1 MAREHQQNPGE
12 PAIILL
18 AAGNSSRMGEPK
30 QLLEIGGKSLVYRA
44 AETALQ
50 TGWHPVIMVT
60 GAYPGEIEKALA
72 GLELDLVNNPDWLS
86 GMAGSIKTGLN
97 RALQTDPNL
106 EAAVLMV
113 CDQPHVTP
121 TLLQQL
127 FLTRRVSGAPV
138 VASAYGET
146 LGTPA
151 LFDRA
156 VFPQLLALEGEAGA
170 KKLIRALGS
179 RVAQVDFPQGEIDID
194 TPADYTNF
202 RQQHNE

>member
-1 MAREHQQNPGE
+1 MARDHQHYSGE

-44 AETALQ
+44 AETAIR
-50 TGWHPVIMVT
+50 TGWKPVIVVT
-60 GAYPGEIEKALA
+60 GAYPAEIEKVLA
-72 GLELDLVNNPDWLS
+72 GLELDLVNNPDWRS

-97 RALQTDPNL
+97 RALQIDPAL

-121 TLLQQL
+121 DLLQQL
-127 FLTRRVSGAPV
+127 LLTRRVSSEPV
-138 VASAYGET
+138 VASAYGEA

-179 RVAQVDFPQGEIDID
+179 RIAQVDFPQGEIDID